1 MDEKVAY
8 WLDLAEYDLETAMAM
23 LETKRFLYVGFM
35 CHQAIE
41 KTLKAYYQ
49 LVKNALPIKTHNLR
63 LLCEE
68 VGLTDVL
75 SEEQRGFLRILEP
88 MNIEA
93 RYPEYKE
100 RLIRSLS
107 YDRCVEI
114 LNNTKGLQA
123 WIKEVLSAKQKNIL
137 N

>member
-1 MDEKVAY
+1 MDERVAY
-8 WLDLAEYDLETAMAM
+8 WLDLAEYDLDTAKAM

-49 LVKNALPIKTHNLR
+49 LVKNELPIKTHNLR
-63 LLCEE
+63 LLCKE
-68 VGLTDVL
+68 VGLTAVL
-75 SEEQRGFLRILEP
+75 SEEQRGFLRTLEP

-100 RLIRSLS
+100 RLFQSLKHE
-107 YDRCVEI
+107 RCVEI
-114 LNNTKGLQA
+114 LKNTKELHA
-123 WIKEVLSAKQKNIL
+123 WIKEALSAKQRSIRN
-137 N
+137 